1 MTIFIVMFKETE
13 LMEEIHILMMKKD
26 ISLKELVMIKKLKML
41 LFSVVLGIV
50 FLGIIILK
58 DFLLYL

>member
-1 MTIFIVMFKETE
+1 MFKETE